1 MGGRIVSRERS
12 VFNVPCGALA
22 HAAGC
27 RQGGAQIVSHTN
39 LSSMSEG
46 PFAQTQ
52 RELGRTQ
59 ESTIPGARDAPIT
72 TALIVINVLVFA
84 LEEMWGGSETT
95 RTLVG
100 MGAIF
105 SDGPAGLRWATLLSY
120 GYLHIG
126 PLHIGMNMFGLW
138 NIGRML
144 EPLLG
149 PSRFFVLYTLSL
161 LGGGLAIALSPTPH
175 ITAGASGALFGLLG
189 AVCALLLRRYRNSRS
204 APERKVLRGFIGR
217 MLLPNVLISLLP
229 GVSFLGHAGGLVIG
243 ALFMA
248 RSLVGPADPRA
259 ALSSPKGAAPLDA
272 FAVLLALFTL
282 GAVAWQWWSFAP
294 WAAYKL
300 AS

>member
-1 MGGRIVSRERS
+1 
-12 VFNVPCGALA
+12 
-22 HAAGC
+22 
-27 RQGGAQIVSHTN
+27 
-39 LSSMSEG
+39 MSDG

-52 RELGRTQ
+52 RELGRMQ
-59 ESTIPGARDAPIT
+59 QNTIPGARDAPIT
-72 TALIVINVLVFA
+72 TALIVVNVLIFA
-84 LEEMWGGSETT
+84 LEETWGGSETT
-95 RTLVG
+95 RTLVR

-105 SDGPAGLRWATLLSY
+105 SDDPAGLRLATLMTY

-149 PSRFFVLYTLSL
+149 PSRFFLLYTLSL
-161 LGGGLAIALSPTPH
+161 LGGGIAIALSPTPH

-189 AVCALLLRRYRNSRS
+189 AICALLLRRYRNSRS
-204 APERKVLRGFIGR
+204 APERKVIRGWLGR

-229 GVSFLGHAGGLVIG
+229 GVSFLGHAGGLLIG

-259 ALSSPKGAAPLDA
+259 ALAVRERSVPADIS
-272 FAVLLALFTL
+272 AVLLLLLTL
-282 GAVAWQWWSFAP
+282 GALAWQWWSFAP
-294 WAAYKL
+294 WATQV
-300 AS
+300 